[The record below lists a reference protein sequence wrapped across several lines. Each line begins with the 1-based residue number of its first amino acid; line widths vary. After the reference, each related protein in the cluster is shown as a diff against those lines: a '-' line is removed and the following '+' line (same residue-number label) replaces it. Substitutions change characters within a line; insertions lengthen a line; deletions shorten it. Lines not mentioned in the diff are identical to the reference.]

1 MTKRLILDVSSLLHW
16 QGPPSGV
23 ARVEYA
29 LATAA
34 LGRSDAVVACYNPMV
49 TGPCQLRAL
58 SPAYRDIILGWS
70 GVLDTDQPPPERAT
84 QHRFLPSGRP
94 IVKLLERLRLT
105 TRLRPFAWSLDMAQ
119 RVIVRALA
127 QTEMLYG
134 AGDGRFAT
142 VPRDLGLA
150 EAITP
155 GPGDTVLSAGFGWN
169 SGGVSCIA
177 SARSMGART
186 AVLCYDL
193 IPATHP
199 HLYPP
204 DIVDRFE
211 TYWCRTFPLLD
222 RVIVTADCIANDVR
236 EFCRLRGLPTPELV
250 RLPLGYD
257 PPDPPLAR
265 SALPEGLQPGNYALL
280 VSTIEPR
287 KGHAM
292 LLRAW
297 RRLCDQGL
305 PQQTG
310 FRLVFVG
317 RRGWM
322 AENVMTDLA
331 DTAGHGGTALHL
343 RHVGEAMLEQ
353 IYQGAAFCLYP
364 SVYEGFGLPI
374 IEAFARG
381 KPVLASTGG
390 AVAETAGALAPQL
403 DPLDDA
409 AWADAIGTW
418 ITDPAARGVYAS
430 RISTGF
436 SHPSWPVA
444 AAGILDA
451 AAPPRDAAARA

>member
-1 MTKRLILDVSSLLHW
+1 MTGRLILDVSSLLHW
-16 QGPPSGV
+16 HGPPSGI
-23 ARVEYA
+23 ARVEHA

-34 LGRSDAVVACYNPMV
+34 LFRSDAVVAFSNPMAE
-49 TGPCQLRAL
+49 GPNQLRAL
-58 SPAYRDIILGWS
+58 NQVYRDVMLGWS
-70 GVLDTDQPPPERAT
+70 GILDPDQPSPERAT
-84 QHRFLPSGRP
+84 QHRFLTPGQP

-105 TRLRPFAWSLDMAQ
+105 THLRPLAWSLDMAQ
-119 RVIVRALA
+119 RVIVRALG
-127 QTEMLYG
+127 QTDKLYG
-134 AGDGRFAT
+134 VGGGRFTT
-142 VPRDLGLA
+142 VPRTLGLA
-150 EAITP
+150 EVITP
-155 GPGDTVLSAGFGWN
+155 GPGDTVFSAGFGWTAR
-169 SGGVSCIA
+169 GVSCIK
-177 SARSMGART
+177 SARSKGART

-199 HLYPP
+199 HLYLPEV
-204 DIVDRFE
+204 VDSFE
-211 TYWCRTFPLLD
+211 IYWCQTFPLLD

-236 EFCRLRGLPTPELV
+236 DFCRSRCLPIPEVV

-257 PPDPPLAR
+257 PPDPPLAHP
-265 SALPEGLQPGNYALL
+265 ALPEGLQPGNYALL

-297 RRLCDQGL
+297 RRLYDQGL
-305 PQQTG
+305 PQRTG

-322 AENVMTDLA
+322 VETVMTDLA
-331 DTAGHGGTALHL
+331 DTTGHGGTVLHL
-343 RHVGEAMLEQ
+343 RHVGEAMLEEL
-353 IYQGAAFCLYP
+353 YQGAAFCLYP

-418 ITDPAARGVYAS
+418 ITDSAARGVYAS
-430 RISTGF
+430 RISAGF

-444 AAGILDA
+444 AADILDA
-451 AAPPRDAAARA
+451 AARA